1 MADLIKHLQN
11 QDAPTDSIKLYCNQG
26 IRYAIAKKNR
36 EINHCPDS
44 DKVKI
49 LEKELEKLFKQAEDN
64 ALVFNLRGVNAVELD
79 ALTEQAILQFI
90 EKYPNDEDR
99 KANASELAVD
109 QINRF
114 VSAHIVSI
122 DGFEDTDT
130 SPDGIS
136 KLKIMLGLEEFS
148 RLHKLCNQLS
158 ISDQETTDSIIDF
171 LSSN

>member
-1 MADLIKHLQN
+1 MADLLKHLEN
-11 QDAPTDSIKLYCNQG
+11 QDTPTDTIKLYCNQG

-36 EINHCPDS
+36 EINHCSDP
-44 DKVKI
+44 DKVKV
-49 LEKELEKLFKQAEDN
+49 LEAELEKLFKQAEDN
-64 ALVFNLRGVNAVELD
+64 ALVFNLRGVNSIELD
-79 ALTEQAILQFI
+79 ALTEKAVLQFI
-90 EKYPNDEDR
+90 EKYPEDDDR

-114 VSAHIVSI
+114 ISAHIVSI

-130 SPDGIS
+130 SPEGIA

-158 ISDQETTDSIIDF
+158 IPDQETTDSIIDF